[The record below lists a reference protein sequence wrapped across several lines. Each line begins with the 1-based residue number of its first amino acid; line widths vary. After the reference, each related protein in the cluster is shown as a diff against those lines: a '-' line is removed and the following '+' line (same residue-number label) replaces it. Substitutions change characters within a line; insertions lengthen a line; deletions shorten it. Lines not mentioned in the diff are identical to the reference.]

1 MVKMV
6 DYVISVLPQFLS
18 QIISVIF
25 PVFES

>member
-6 DYVISVLPQFLS
+6 DFVISVLPQFLN

>member
-6 DYVISVLPQFLS
+6 DFVISVLPQFLS
-18 QIISVIF
+18 QIILVIF